1 VAITLDGTTGIELV
15 DVTGASDIASGT
27 TAERPASPTTGA
39 IRFNTDLD
47 ATEVY
52 DGTSW
57 EPIASGFTFT
67 ATIEGSDGTTD
78 WTGSDPYTAT
88 VTVSG
93 LLTTDQPV
101 MDIDMSSVSF
111 ADVAD
116 VQADWALVY
125 RAEVSAA
132 DTLKLY
138 ATAEPVSSFDV
149 ILKVTR

>member
-1 VAITLDGTTGIELV
+1 MAKLKLQGNE
-15 DVTGASDIASGT
+15 SGT
-27 TAERPASPTTGA
+27 GTVTLQVPNTNSDFTVNFPAADGNFA
-39 IRFNTDLD
+39 VANT
-47 ATEVY
+47 Y
-52 DGTSW
+52 
-57 EPIASGFTFT
+57 T
-67 ATIEGSDGTTD
+67 ATIEGSSGTTD

-111 ADVAD
+111 ANVAD

-138 ATAEPVSSFDV
+138 ATAEPASSFDV